1 MPGIFRYMGDVIKHR
16 DLLVKLILKNLRVR
30 YRYLFLGFLWAFL
43 VPLFMVIIFKLVF
56 SVILRVEVKDYPF
69 FIYLMTAIFPWRYF
83 QESIS
88 QATTSILDNKNL
100 LKELAFPYE
109 LIPISVVFANL
120 INFIPALG
128 IMLIFLYLF
137 RVDISPFLFF
147 LPAVV
152 LLHTLFIT
160 GISLIASC
168 VYVRFRDIKHIVEIL
183 LMGLFYLTPVFY
195 PLRLVANYFPNLF
208 FNIYLFNPF
217 VGILN
222 LYRYSLLSSFANTLP
237 RQVNLLNTLWL
248 PLGICILVFLGGF
261 YIFGKNKA
269 HFNDYL
275 ST

>member
-1 MPGIFRYMGDVIKHR
+1 MSDIFLNIGNVIKNR
-16 DLLVKLILKNLRVR
+16 NLLAKLVLKNLRVR
-30 YRYLFLGFLWAFL
+30 YRYLFLGFLWTFL
-43 VPLFMVIIFKLVF
+43 VPLFMVFIFKIVF
-56 SVILRVEVKDYPF
+56 CIILRVEVKDYPF

-88 QATTSILDNKNL
+88 QGTTSIVDNKNL

-109 LIPISVVFANL
+109 LIPISIVLANL

-128 IMLIFLYLF
+128 IMLIFLYF
-137 RVDISPFLFF
+137 FQVDISSLVFF
-147 LPAVV
+147 LPCVV
-152 LLHTLFIT
+152 LLHTFFII
-160 GISLIASC
+160 GIVLVTC
-168 VYVRFRDIKHIVEIL
+168 TVYVRFRDIKYIVEIL

-195 PLRLVANYFPNLF
+195 PLRLVANYFPDLF

-222 LYRYSLLSSFANTLP
+222 LYRYSLLSNFANTLP

-248 PLGICILVFLGGF
+248 PLGICILVLFAGF